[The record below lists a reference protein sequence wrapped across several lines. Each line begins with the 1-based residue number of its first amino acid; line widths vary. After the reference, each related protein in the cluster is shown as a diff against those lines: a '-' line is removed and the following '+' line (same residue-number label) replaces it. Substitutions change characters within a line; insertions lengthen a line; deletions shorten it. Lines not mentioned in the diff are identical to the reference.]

1 MTAQVPAI
9 VLFGDVVDSRRDA
22 GAAAF
27 LRALRDDL
35 DAAYDAERLA
45 PAGFTQGDE
54 IQLLLAPDAD
64 PFRGVVRAAVHP
76 DARELRWAVVAG
88 DVDWGTGPAT
98 ERNGPAFHAARELLE
113 RAKTRREGMAAVT
126 GDREAD
132 TLLAD
137 LAPLLP
143 ALLGELT
150 ARQREIAHLLLV
162 DGIRRAD
169 AADRLRVS
177 RATVSVIADRARVRH
192 LARLS
197 AALASIFHDGV
208 TRATA
213 STGDD
218 PVAATR
224 SPGST
229 A

>member
-27 LRALRDDL
+27 LRTLRDDL
-35 DAAYDAERLA
+35 DAAYDGERLA
-45 PAGFTQGDE
+45 TAGFTQGDE
-54 IQLLLAPDAD
+54 IQLLLAPGAD

-88 DVDWGTGPAT
+88 DVDRGTGPAT
-98 ERNGPAFHAARELLE
+98 ERNGPAFHAARELLD

-126 GDREAD
+126 GDLEAD
-132 TLLAD
+132 ALLAD

-143 ALLGELT
+143 ALLAELT
-150 ARQREIAHLLLV
+150 ARQREIARLLLV
-162 DGIRRAD
+162 ENLRQAE
-169 AADRLRVS
+169 AAERLRVS

-197 AALASIFHDGV
+197 TALASIFHGGV
-208 TRATA
+208 TRAA
-213 STGDD
+213 AATGDD
-218 PVAATR
+218 PAPDSR
-224 SPGST
+224 PPGST